1 MKNSPFIAIAVALML
16 SCNDSNKHSETTSVV
31 DTTKNEN
38 VTPVSVSGDKRVNWE
53 IGDAANVNKIM
64 EFYKFWDA
72 KNFTAANEYFADTV
86 RIHIPTV
93 RGELIVPNAEVSKK
107 LAANREMY
115 ESTSNEILSSVA
127 LRDKVTGEEWVMIT
141 AYSKWVEKN
150 GKRDSILYHDDW
162 RLVNGKIDQL
172 ISFHS
177 LLPKG
182 FVPAKD

>member
-1 MKNSPFIAIAVALML
+1 MIDCS
-16 SCNDSNKHSETTSVV
+16 
-31 DTTKNEN
+31 
-38 VTPVSVSGDKRVNWE
+38 RE
-53 IGDAANVNKIM
+53 I
-64 EFYKFWDA
+64 
-72 KNFTAANEYFADTV
+72 
-86 RIHIPTV
+86 
-93 RGELIVPNAEVSKK
+93 
-107 LAANREMY
+107 
-115 ESTSNEILSSVA
+115 STSNEILSSVA